1 MHASHTDCA
10 MVQTVWATIGS
21 LTADSFALQVKLK
34 RAQRALER
42 DPDSG
47 EWFSY
52 HVSGGAITVLVAV
65 EEPKDDI
72 QWKV

>member
-1 MHASHTDCA
+1 MLWSNKCGAIT
-10 MVQTVWATIGS
+10 QTVWATIGS
-21 LTADSFALQVKLK
+21 LTADTFALQVKLK
-34 RAQRALER
+34 RAQRSIER
-42 DPDSG
+42 DPDTG

-65 EEPKDDI
+65 VERNDDI